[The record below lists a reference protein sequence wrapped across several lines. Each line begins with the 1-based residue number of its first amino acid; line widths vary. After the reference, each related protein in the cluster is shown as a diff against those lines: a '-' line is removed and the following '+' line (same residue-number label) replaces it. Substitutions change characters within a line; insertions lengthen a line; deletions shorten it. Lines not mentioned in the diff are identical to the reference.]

1 MPPQL
6 SAMARVMPYL
16 SFAAAVAATALL
28 LLWPALW
35 NGHPLIFSDS
45 MDFLMMAQEP
55 LAPGA
60 IRPRGYPYA
69 ILPFVALAGTAW
81 AAVAAQALLTAWLA
95 LRVAVLLAGGI
106 GAGGLLAL
114 GGVLALSSAPWAASY
129 VMADSLTAPLVLA
142 LLLLLLPGVGRGERG
157 VALLV
162 VLVAAAAHTTHVA
175 VLLAASGLLLVWRL
189 LDRAAPAGWGRALLP
204 GVLAAAGF
212 LASALGTLA
221 ADGRFEYARAAPQFL
236 AARLAGDGL
245 LQRHLERICPA
256 AGVTLCADLPTL
268 PRTADEFLWDP
279 ASPLWQRGDFFAL
292 EEELR
297 RLNRAVLAAYWPEWL
312 ARSALRAARQMV
324 TLRAGDGLDRELV
337 VEFQPSYARIMG
349 EREGRALA
357 ASRQFREELGEH
369 PLAALAGALNA
380 GAMAGC
386 AGLLLAFGARWRREQ
401 PALLLALLLVFT
413 AAMANAAAVGLG
425 GSVHARYQA
434 RIAWLFVLLLPLAV
448 AAALPRRLS
457 AVS

>member
-1 MPPQL
+1 MPLP
-6 SAMARVMPYL
+6 RF
-16 SFAAAVAATALL
+16 FAAAVAATALL

-106 GAGGLLAL
+106 GAGALLAL
-114 GGVLALSSAPWAASY
+114 GGLLGLSSAPWAASY
-129 VMADSLTAPLVLA
+129 VMADSLTAPMVLA
-142 LLLLLLPGVGRGERG
+142 LLLLLLPGAGRAERG

-162 VLVAAAAHTTHVA
+162 LLVAAAAHTTHVA
-175 VLLAASGLLLVWRL
+175 ALLAASALLLAWRL
-189 LDRAAPAGWGRALLP
+189 LDRAAPAGWSRALLP
-204 GVLAAAGF
+204 AALAAAGF
-212 LASALGTLA
+212 AASALGTLA
-221 ADGRFEYARAAPQFL
+221 ADGRFEYARASPQFL

-245 LQRHLERICPA
+245 LQRHLERVCPA
-256 AGVTLCADLPTL
+256 PGVTLCTDLPTL
-268 PRTADEFLWDP
+268 PETADDFLWDP

-297 RLNRAVLAAYWPEWL
+297 GLNRAVLAAYWPEWL
-312 ARSALRAARQMV
+312 ARSAARAVAQAF

-337 VEFQPSYARIMG
+337 VEFQPAYARIMG
-349 EREGRALA
+349 EREGQALA

-386 AGLLLAFGARWRREQ
+386 AALLLLFGARWRRGR
-401 PALLLALLLVFT
+401 PALLLALLLVF
-413 AAMANAAAVGLG
+413 AAAAANAAAVGLG

-434 RIAWLFVLLLPLAV
+434 RIAWLFVLLLPLAG
-448 AAALPRRLS
+448 AAALRGRLS
-457 AVS
+457 AAS